1 MPQFDHTH
9 PRGALVAQDP
19 TAAQS
24 AAFSVDH
31 LVTAQMP
38 PVFLAQAQD
47 DPISPVDNSLRMFN
61 ALRAAGVP
69 TEMHIFPQGKHG
81 WGLGKPGTRV
91 HAWPGLFTEWAA
103 FNGFFGPLSANA
115 GDRPASR

>member
-1 MPQFDHTH
+1 
-9 PRGALVAQDP
+9 
-19 TAAQS
+19 
-24 AAFSVDH
+24 
-31 LVTAQMP
+31 
-38 PVFLAQAQD
+38 
-47 DPISPVDNSLRMFN
+47 
-61 ALRAAGVP
+61 
-69 TEMHIFPQGKHG
+69 MHIFPQGKHG